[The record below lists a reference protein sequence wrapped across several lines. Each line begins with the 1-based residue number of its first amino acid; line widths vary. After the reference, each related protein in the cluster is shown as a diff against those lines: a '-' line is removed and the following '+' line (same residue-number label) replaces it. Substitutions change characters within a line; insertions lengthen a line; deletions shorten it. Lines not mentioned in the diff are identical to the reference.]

1 MNGYLNVILNQNG
14 IILSFES
21 TIEELE
27 YAQDEVL
34 GKNWFDIFIEP
45 TDRNEMFQ
53 LFIECFYS
61 DKFLEKKLELHTN
74 DVRTKNGHHK
84 LIDFENE
91 MVLSHTGEKF
101 IFVKGIEHHLH

>member
-1 MNGYLNVILNQNG
+1 MNRCLNVVLNQNG

-45 TDRNEMFQ
+45 TNRNMMFQ
-53 LFIECFYS
+53 LFIESFYGDNFL
-61 DKFLEKKLELHTN
+61 DKNIQLYTH
-74 DVRTKNGHHK
+74 DVVTKNAHHK